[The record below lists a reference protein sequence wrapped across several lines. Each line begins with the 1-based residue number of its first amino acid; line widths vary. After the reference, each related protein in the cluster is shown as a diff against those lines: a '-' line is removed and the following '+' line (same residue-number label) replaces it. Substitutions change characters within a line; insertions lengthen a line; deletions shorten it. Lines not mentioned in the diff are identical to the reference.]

1 MLVNMQKSHSL
12 QIEDNIKNITFP
24 WLKNIN
30 LGERMCV
37 SALSLKKKKGKK
49 RQEFHFTLQRTDY
62 SFLKKIIL
70 KLEKTG
76 INDSMKKH
84 TNRANDY
91 I

>member
-12 QIEDNIKNITFP
+12 QVEDNIKNITFP

-37 SALSLKKKKGKK
+37 SALSLKKRGKK
-49 RQEFHFTLQRTDY
+49 RQEFHFTLQKTHY
-62 SFLKKIIL
+62 SFLKKITL

-84 TNRANDY
+84 TNRGNDY

>member
-1 MLVNMQKSHSL
+1 MLVNMQKSHSH

-37 SALSLKKKKGKK
+37 SALSLKKKKREKKKGKK

-76 INDSMKKH
+76 MIQ
-84 TNRANDY
+84 
-91 I
+91 